1 MKIVL
6 ATVVWLFVTACTGS
20 AQDVVPLHGRF
31 GAASRVSLPPT
42 IRRDVAP
49 PSPAFTTY
57 IEGELVRISV
67 PSNWREWPGVNAVT
81 FAPDG
86 AYGNAGIKSVFTHGV
101 AMGLARN
108 DLHDLR
114 VTTDHFI
121 DAYVLVNP
129 LPGRT
134 FTYRSITVSDR
145 QGLGITVTS
154 VSEAT
159 GEIERIDVRTTLLRD
174 GTLFYVLAVTP
185 RACALEYTASFR
197 RIVASIEIRDRH
209 LDSASE
215 R

>member
-1 MKIVL
+1 MKTVL

-20 AQDVVPLHGRF
+20 AQVVP
-31 GAASRVSLPPT
+31 A
-42 IRRDVAP
+42 IRSDIAP

-57 IEGELVRISV
+57 IEGELVRVSV
-67 PSNWREWPGVNAVT
+67 PSNWRELPGFNAVT

-114 VTTDHFI
+114 ATTDHFL
-121 DAYVLVNP
+121 DTYVLVNP
-129 LPGRT
+129 PPGRT
-134 FTYRSITVSDR
+134 FTYRPITVSDR
-145 QGLGITVTS
+145 QGLEITVSS

-174 GTLFYVLAVTP
+174 GTLFYILAVTP
-185 RACALEYTASFR
+185 RACALDYTATFR

-209 LDSASE
+209 MDSAHE